1 MIDNVNTYNGLVKA
15 IQQWTNRND
24 SVFIENIPLFISLA
38 EQQFFID
45 CSTLGNEFYVT
56 TVFTANN
63 ESLPKPVNWGE
74 TLTISYIGAD
84 GKIVVLKRVSY
95 ELIRSFAPANNIST
109 NSTTTPRYYSDYGYD
124 YFIISPT
131 PVAAYPVEIAYFGK
145 TQMLSSINQTNWIT
159 KNAYDALLWSCLNK
173 ASQFIDNTVDAA
185 AYLSMYTDRIQAI
198 NTYNKGRKSDR
209 ASDTMKD

>member
-1 MIDNVNTYNGLVKA
+1 MIDNVNTYNGLVQA
-15 IQQWTNRND
+15 IQQWVNRND
-24 SVFIENIPLFISLA
+24 PQFISNIPLFISLA

-56 TVFTANN
+56 TTFTANN

-74 TLTISYIGAD
+74 TLTMSYIGAD

-95 ELIRSFAPANNIST
+95 EMIRSFAPANNISP
-109 NSTTTPRYYSDYGYD
+109 NATTPRYYSDYGYD

-131 PVAAYPVEIAYFGK
+131 PVSTYTVEIAYFGK
-145 TQMLSSINQTNWIT
+145 TQMLSEVNQTNWIT
-159 KNAYDALLWSCLNK
+159 ENAYDALFWSCLDK
-173 ASQFIDNTVDAA
+173 AYRFIDNNTNAD
-185 AYLSMYTDRIQAI
+185 AYLNKYQDRIQAI

-209 ASDTMKD
+209 AVDATKD